1 MIDIEDIRL
10 YSLSMPHAT
19 EDLPFGPDTL
29 AFRIGGKI
37 FGLMSLDQPDCQ
49 RINLKCDPEK
59 VEDLR
64 ANYSFII
71 PGYHMNKTHW
81 NTILLNEDAE
91 IRMVKRLIE
100 DSYQIVRESL
110 SKSIKAT
117 LK

>member
-1 MIDIEDIRL
+1 MIDLEDIRQ

-37 FGLMSLDQPDCQ
+37 FGLMSLALSDHQ
-49 RINLKCDPEK
+49 RINLKCDPAK

-64 ANYSFII
+64 ADYNYII

-81 NTILLNEDAE
+81 ITILLNEDAE
-91 IRMVKRLIE
+91 IKVVRRLTE
-100 DSYQIVRESL
+100 DSYNIVKESL
-110 SKSIKAT
+110 SKSVKET